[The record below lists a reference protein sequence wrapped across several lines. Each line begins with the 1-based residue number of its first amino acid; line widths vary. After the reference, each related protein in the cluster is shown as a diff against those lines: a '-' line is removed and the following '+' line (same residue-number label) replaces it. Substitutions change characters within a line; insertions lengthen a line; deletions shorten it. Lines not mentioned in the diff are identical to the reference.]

1 VAQNR
6 SRYGRLGPQLT
17 KAVIERLSGT
27 PGLNIVSQ
35 GGDAQLSMTIVSVT
49 VGSGSWDVI
58 STTSKDTPEAS
69 ASRTASLT
77 LDASL
82 TRPSPDGGAPVTK
95 RALLSSSRTYMIASN
110 PGQVE
115 TQETEALDW
124 IIEDLSQK
132 IGLVMFSEF

>member
-35 GGDAQLSMTIVSVT
+35 GGEAQLSMTIVSVT
-49 VGSGSWDVI
+49 VGGGSWDVI
-58 STTSKDTPEAS
+58 STTSKDTHEAS

-77 LDASL
+77 VDASL

-95 RALLSSSRTYMIASN
+95 RAMLSSSRTYMIASN

-132 IGLVMFSEF
+132 IGLTMFSEF